1 MGAAK
6 QSNYGVLAFT
16 DYLRNLIDLW
26 INLQNQANALR
37 APGNL
42 DRLTTDLRSSWRG

>member
-16 DYLRNLIDLW
+16 DHLRNLIDLW
-26 INLQNQANALR
+26 INLQE
-37 APGNL
+37 
-42 DRLTTDLRSSWRG
+42 SSERV